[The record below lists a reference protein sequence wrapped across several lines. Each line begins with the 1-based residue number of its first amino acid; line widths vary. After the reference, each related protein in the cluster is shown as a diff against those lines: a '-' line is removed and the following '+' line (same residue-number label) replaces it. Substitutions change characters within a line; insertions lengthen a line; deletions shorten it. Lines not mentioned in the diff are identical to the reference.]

1 MFSVKSWTREIYKQ
15 YSEPA
20 SFHQPASFSPLAPV
34 VLNPENPVADQPKTL
49 PTPKQPVIADQQT
62 SQEEVSL
69 AVSEN
74 QKDETK
80 VSSEVEAGSAFNPAT
95 ENNVNPEP
103 ASIEDD
109 DDCNLI
115 TEAPSWREIMDR
127 VYQRSAGAED
137 GSISLTI
144 SEIGSLLCDDDFF
157 REKPELGNSF
167 TGFLRSMMLEKR
179 MAHNLSEI
187 GYRE

>member
-1 MFSVKSWTREIYKQ
+1 MFSVKSWTREIHKQ

-34 VLNPENPVADQPKTL
+34 VLNPENPVADQPKTF

-115 TEAPSWREIMDR
+115 TE
-127 VYQRSAGAED
+127 
-137 GSISLTI
+137 
-144 SEIGSLLCDDDFF
+144 
-157 REKPELGNSF
+157 
-167 TGFLRSMMLEKR
+167 
-179 MAHNLSEI
+179 
-187 GYRE
+187 